1 MTGSASNTPDRASTD
16 RASTDRAATPAVPIP
31 DGGPLRRLADGA
43 VLVAAGGVARGRVT
57 PPPSKSLSHRAF
69 NLALLA
75 GEELTVERPLQA
87 ADTHLF
93 RTALATLGW
102 TVEARGDDVHLTP
115 GERPPSAEIVCGNAG
130 TMYRFLVATLAALP
144 GDWRLD
150 GVPRLRERPVGPLV
164 TALRRLGAE
173 IDSERH
179 GHAPLAIRGRRLA
192 SGRTRLDAGASS
204 QYLSAL
210 LMAGLVAEGEI
221 EIEVEALTSAPY
233 VDLTTDLVARFGGDA
248 EATATGWRVRPGL
261 SSPGRLRVEG
271 DWSAACYPAAA
282 AALTG
287 GRVTL
292 DGMAADSRQ
301 GDRRFLELLRE
312 MGAAVT
318 LGEDGTIEVAG
329 TGALRALT
337 ADGSAIPDQVPTL
350 AALAPF
356 AAGVTRIKN
365 VHHLRIKESDRLA
378 AMAGELA
385 RVGAAV
391 EELEDG
397 LVIPG
402 VWADGVPAAP
412 PEPFRVDPRDDH
424 RIAMALALVGLRR
437 PGVAVADPHVVAKS
451 YPGFWRD
458 LAALTG

>member
-1 MTGSASNTPDRASTD
+1 MTGSASNSPDRTSPEPGG
-16 RASTDRAATPAVPIP
+16 TPAVPIP
-31 DGGPLRRLADGA
+31 EGGPLTRLADGA
-43 VLVAAGGVARGRVT
+43 VRVAAGGTARGRVT

-87 ADTHLF
+87 EDTHLF
-93 RTALATLGW
+93 RTALAALGW
-102 TVEARGDDVHLTP
+102 TVEPRGDDVHLTP
-115 GERPPSAEIVCGNAG
+115 GERPPSAEILCGNAG
-130 TMYRFLVATLAALP
+130 TMYRFLVAALAALP

-164 TALRRLGAE
+164 AALTRLGVE
-173 IDSERH
+173 IGSERH
-179 GHAPLAIRGRRLA
+179 GHAPLTIRGRRLPA
-192 SGRTRLDAGASS
+192 GRTRLDAGASS

-210 LMAGLVAEGEI
+210 LMAGLVAEGEL

-233 VDLTTDLVARFGGDA
+233 VDLTTDLVARFGGDC
-248 EATATGWRVRPGL
+248 EKTAGGWRVRPGL
-261 SSPGRLRVEG
+261 RSPGRLRVEG

-301 GDRRFLELLRE
+301 GDRRFLDLLAE
-312 MGAAVT
+312 MGAEVT
-318 LGEDGTIEVAG
+318 VGEGGIEVAG
-329 TGALRALT
+329 TGGLRAVT
-337 ADGSAIPDQVPTL
+337 ADCSAIPDQVPTL

-356 AAGVTRIKN
+356 AEGVTRIEN
-365 VHHLRIKESDRLA
+365 VRHLRIKESDRLA
-378 AMAGELA
+378 AMGEELG
-385 RVGAAV
+385 RVGAEV

-397 LVIPG
+397 LVIRG
-402 VWADGVPAAP
+402 TWADGVPVGSSD
-412 PEPFRVDPRDDH
+412 EFLVDPRDDH
-424 RIAMALALVGLRR
+424 RIAMAMGLVGLRR
-437 PGVAVADPHVVAKS
+437 GGVVVREPWVVGKS

-458 LAALTG
+458 LAGLIGS